1 MSKVIE
7 ATGDGAC
14 LFNALAIGLAVEIK
28 SGRLDGKKDT
38 PGYQRFLQECGRH
51 HPQFRPQTWENLKKW
66 LNYYNNS
73 RDWELIL
80 APVLFKL
87 NQQYQEKLE
96 NDVLNELTHFI
107 RNNKESIVS
116 HVAPYHMNYSNCP
129 KIDNLNLK
137 DRQDFITKLI
147 PLIQNWD
154 HNQDFSTIK
163 NLVKDQAGFYLEL
176 LMQLIMADPNAFQRG
191 YSCAELKG
199 MTDAL
204 SLNLIE
210 NGLEHPSEELIQI
223 RLQNREQHWNVLCSD
238 ADFESVVQFGPQKL
252 GLTSLE
258 AFHGVKSVDAPRDLQ
273 LILADQENVDEV
285 QLHSEE
291 VDNPG
296 AGDCAFYAFAIGLIN
311 IIQEENSYK
320 SKLMFERLV
329 AYDASL
335 RYQFDAIINF
345 NVDLP
350 NNELLDQLQTT
361 LRLLDYHYRLRELK
375 EACANP
381 KEDYAQLVANSNFI
395 NFAAL
400 YYNDP
405 QDIDPH
411 YNEFANSDVIQIAVA
426 DIDRSQ
432 VIENFEHLTL
442 VPLFLNLMYGEDV
455 VQTSITQDTIPSS
468 TSPIIDSMSNITQQ
482 AYWGTHLDLDYL
494 ARAFEVNLHIYENA
508 HPIHEFHDVPERHT
522 ITLRNQNNAHWVT
535 ELISAKRAN
544 TALAYDSPKLKSEQL
559 HHETITENRLNAV
572 TDDQSPVTVS
582 QSPIAVVPSTSQIVT
597 DTPSRLEPNRSS
609 EAQKTHDLVPS
620 IKKRESSSALKPEES
635 DENKLVRLKQSIA
648 NATIAYTDYSEKY
661 CYFSFFHRHGSTGR
675 ARAHQFNEEFAKVSN
690 YNDAKRMLVNFL
702 KDSKNGNTY
711 AHSYRTML
719 LNELQMDRPK
729 PSLESTSKQFNTLL
743 KTLITTLNVTPLSTT
758 NRR

>member
-14 LFNALAIGLAVEIK
+14 LFNALAIGLGVEIK

-38 PGYQRFLQECGRH
+38 PGYQRLLHDLARH

-87 NQQYQEKLE
+87 NQQYQPKLE
-96 NDVLNELTHFI
+96 EDVLNELTNFI
-107 RNNKESIVS
+107 RDNKKSIVDQ
-116 HVAPYHMNYSNCP
+116 VAPYAMDYSKCP
-129 KIDNLNLK
+129 KIDNLNFK
-137 DRQDFITKLI
+137 DKQKLI
-147 PLIQNWD
+147 TELVPLIWD
-154 HNQDFSTIK
+154 WDQTQDFSTIK
-163 NLVKDQAGFYLEL
+163 SLVCQKAGAYLDFL
-176 LMQLIMADPNAFQRG
+176 KQLIMADPNAFQRG
-191 YSCAELKG
+191 YSCPELNG

-204 SLNLIE
+204 SLQLIE
-210 NGLEHPSEELIQI
+210 NGLEHPIDGLIQI
-223 RLQNREQHWNVLCSD
+223 RLQNKEQHWNVLCNES
-238 ADFESVVQFGPQKL
+238 DFERMLQFGPQKL
-252 GLTSLE
+252 GMTSLE
-258 AFHGVKSVDAPRDLQ
+258 AFQGVKLVDAPRELQ
-273 LILADQENVDEV
+273 LNLDENENVEEV

-296 AGDCAFYAFAIGLIN
+296 AGDCAFYAFAIGLIH

-320 SKLMFERLV
+320 STLMFDRLV

-335 RYQFDAIINF
+335 REQFDAIINF

-350 NNELLDQLQTT
+350 NNELLDQLQIT
-361 LRLLDYHYRLRELK
+361 LRLVDYHYRLNELK

-411 YNEFANSDVIQIAVA
+411 YNEFANSDIIQIAVA
-426 DIDRSQ
+426 HIDRSQ
-432 VIENFEHLTL
+432 VIENYEHLAL
-442 VPLFLNLMYGEDV
+442 VPLFLTLMYGEEV
-455 VQTSITQDTIPSS
+455 VPTSIKKDTLPSS
-468 TSPIIDSMSNITQQ
+468 TSPIIDCMSNITQE
-482 AYWGTHLDLDYL
+482 AYWGTHLDMDYL

-535 ELISAKRAN
+535 EVISAKRAN
-544 TALAYDSPKLKSEQL
+544 TELANVSPKLKSEQVR
-559 HHETITENRLNAV
+559 HEAIDDKGFHVVQN
-572 TDDQSPVTVS
+572 DQSSVTVS
-582 QSPIAVVPSTSQIVT
+582 LSPQSVVPSVPQKEA
-597 DTPSRLEPNRSS
+597 DNPSRPEPNRSS
-609 EAQKTHDLVPS
+609 GSEKTHEPLPPT
-620 IKKRESSSALKPEES
+620 KKRESSSALKPEES
-635 DENKLVRLKQSIA
+635 DENKLVRLKQCIA
-648 NATIAYTDYSEKY
+648 NATIAYTEYSEKN
-661 CYFSFFHRHGSTGR
+661 CFFSFFHRHGSAGR
-675 ARAHQFNEEFAKVSN
+675 ARAHQFNKEFAKVGN
-690 YNDAKRMLVNFL
+690 YTDAKRMLVNYL

-719 LNELQMDRPK
+719 LNELQMDAPK
-729 PSLESTSKQFNTLL
+729 LSLEATSKQFNTLL
-743 KTLITTLNVTPLSTT
+743 KTLITALNVTPLTST
-758 NRR
+758 NRK

>member
-14 LFNALAIGLAVEIK
+14 LFNALAIGLGVEII
-28 SGRLDGKKDT
+28 SGRLDVKKDT
-38 PGYQRFLQECGRH
+38 PGYQRFLHDFARH
-51 HPQFRPQTWENLKKW
+51 HPQFRPQTWDNLKKW
-66 LNYYNNS
+66 LSYYNNS

-96 NDVLNELTHFI
+96 HDVLNELTNFI
-107 RNNKESIVS
+107 RDNKESIVGQ
-116 HVAPYHMNYSNCP
+116 VAPHYMDYSKCS

-137 DRQDFITKLI
+137 DKQTLIKELI
-147 PLIQNWD
+147 PLIRDWD
-154 HNQDFSTIK
+154 QTQDFSTIK
-163 NLVKDQAGFYLEL
+163 SLVSQKAGFYLDL
-176 LMQLIMADPNAFQRG
+176 LKQLIMADPNAFQRG
-191 YSCAELKG
+191 YSCPELKG

-204 SLNLIE
+204 SLQLIE
-210 NGLEHPSEELIQI
+210 NGLEHPSDELIQI
-223 RLQNREQHWNVLCSD
+223 RLQNKEQHWNVLCNESD
-238 ADFESVVQFGPQKL
+238 YERVIQFGSQKL
-252 GLTSLE
+252 GMTSLE
-258 AFHGVKSVDAPRDLQ
+258 AFQGVKPVDAPSELQ
-273 LILADQENVDEV
+273 LTLDDQENVEDV

-320 SKLMFERLV
+320 SKLMFDRLV
-329 AYDASL
+329 AYDESL
-335 RYQFDAIINF
+335 RDQFDAIINF

-361 LRLLDYHYRLRELK
+361 LRLVDYHYRLNELK

-381 KEDYAQLVANSNFI
+381 KDDYAQLVANSNFI

-411 YNEFANSDVIQIAVA
+411 YNEFANSDIIQIVLA

-432 VIENFEHLTL
+432 VLENYEHLTL
-442 VPLFLNLMYGEDV
+442 VPLFLTLMYGEEV
-455 VQTSITQDTIPSS
+455 VPTSITKDTLPSS
-468 TSPIIDSMSNITQQ
+468 TSPIIDCMSNITQQ

-508 HPIHEFHDVPERHT
+508 HPIQEFHDVPERHT

-535 ELISAKRAN
+535 EVTSAKKAN
-544 TALAYDSPKLKSEQL
+544 TELANVSPKLKSEQL
-559 HHETITENRLNAV
+559 RHEAITDKGFNAV
-572 TDDQSPVTVS
+572 NPDQSPATVS
-582 QSPIAVVPSTSQIVT
+582 PSPQSVVPSVPPVVT
-597 DTPSRLEPNRSS
+597 DTPSRPESS
-609 EAQKTHDLVPS
+609 SSSGSEKAHHPVQS

-635 DENKLVRLKQSIA
+635 DENKLVRLKQCIA
-648 NATIAYTDYSEKY
+648 NATIAYTEYSEKN
-661 CYFSFFHRHGSTGR
+661 CYFSFFHRHGSAGR
-675 ARAHQFNEEFAKVSN
+675 ARARQFNEEFANVGN
-690 YNDAKRMLVNFL
+690 YTDAKRMLVNYL

-711 AHSYRTML
+711 DHSYRTML

-729 PSLESTSKQFNTLL
+729 ASLQNTSKQFNTLL